1 MLYKFTIIVFLF
13 LYSAVAAQK
22 DFKILSSTES
32 QLIIEYNPVYT
43 DNSIVNS
50 SSADY
55 LNLSILN
62 GTITS
67 EEQNGIP
74 QIQIRK
80 FNVGVPD
87 EFGTNLKVL
96 SSKFTSIDG
105 KIIPIP
111 TVQKNGKFN
120 SFNYIESSDYNKF
133 SNKDLVSFGEFGLI
147 RDLSVQTINVS
158 PIQFDPLNNKILKYN
173 RIVFQITFASTRKMN
188 SVKKSDLIKGSVINF
203 NVAKKWGVES
213 DVLKKISQNSVLSD
227 GDWYKFEAPEEGIY
241 KIDNAYLSS
250 LGIDVGSIDPRTIKI
265 YNNGGR
271 ILPWN
276 TNAERPADLVE
287 NSILIKGEDD
297 GSFDANDHILFY
309 GRGVDFFEFNFETG
323 EILRNKNWYSKNNFY
338 WLTYGGTNGK
348 RMDVQNSVEASSEL
362 VQSTVAFKFLDD
374 DKQNLIGSGLMN
386 VGDDFTNSKRSITY
400 THMLNEL
407 VAGSEIDYSFNFVN
421 GADRSNALTI
431 DENGTRIFSGN
442 VPGESYYSYGDML
455 TRSLTYNGTLPDNR
469 SVLKFTYSPSN
480 IANKGHLD
488 YLEIKY
494 NQKLSAIE
502 NSLMFYSDSTNGTS
516 EYKVNG
522 FSGSDIYIF
531 NISDYSNVNVVNADI
546 TPGQFTFKAN
556 EGDSIRSKY
565 ISVYSDQFK
574 APTTGEKVENSNVRG
589 ITRGAQYVIITHRNF
604 IDQAER
610 LANYRSNEA
619 QIKSTSQI
627 VIIDELF
634 NEFACGSLDPTVI
647 RDFLKYSYDNWEIKP
662 EFVLLFGDGDY
673 DYLDLVGKG
682 LNFIPTFQT
691 LQSLK
696 EIYSYPYDD
705 FYSRISGTDIKADL
719 AIGRLNVTTSDEA
732 KIVVDKIITYETQLD
747 KGLWRN
753 IITLLA
759 DDALTSEGTEQLLH
773 VPQSETLA
781 KSHIPDNFQKNKIY
795 LSNFKTVNTGLG
807 RRKPDVNAAILDA
820 MNNGNLIFNYIG
832 HGNPDVWAHENVF
845 ERSLSIPQLR
855 NKNYFFLTAATC
867 DFGKY
872 DDPNLQ
878 SATEEMILMENAGMI
893 GGLSAV
899 RPVFSNSN
907 AALNNDFYDFML
919 GEKDSLGFP
928 VPIGQAYFRL
938 KNKRTSSN
946 DEKFHLFGDPLLRLN
961 IPKLPVTIESVN
973 NNNLTQDIQIKALSN
988 VSIKGK
994 VRNGDNSLSQFNGEG
1009 IVTMFDSKRS
1019 IHLDD
1024 INYDMEVQDAIIFRG
1039 RVSVDNGE
1047 FETSFT
1053 VPKDISYENK
1063 NGKIVAY
1070 FFNDEFDGV
1079 GQTSNIIVGGTDTT
1093 NINDNAGPEIEILY
1107 DEEENQSSYLVSPN
1121 FKLRIKLFDKTGLNT
1136 TGTGIGHKLEAV
1148 LNDDE
1153 QNSIDLTNY
1162 FIGDLNSGGKSG
1174 EINYIFSSLEA
1185 EDYKIK
1191 IKAWD
1196 VFNNFSSQESF
1207 FTVVDDSKLVVR
1219 DVYNYPNPFSS
1230 NTHFT
1235 FQHNLT
1241 NEVNVK
1247 IRVYTIAGRLIK
1259 QIEQKNIPEK
1269 FIKIEWDG
1277 RDEDSNILANGTY
1290 LYKLNV
1296 ETINGEFNENILGKI
1311 AVIR

>member
-1 MLYKFTIIVFLF
+1 MLYKFTVIVFLF

-32 QLIIEYNPVYT
+32 QLIVEYNPIYA
-43 DNSIVNS
+43 DNSIISSNS
-50 SSADY
+50 TEY

-62 GTITS
+62 GTVSS
-67 EEQNGIP
+67 EEQIGIP
-74 QIQIRK
+74 QIQFRK
-80 FNVGVPD
+80 FNIGVPD
-87 EFGTNLKVL
+87 EFGTNIKVL
-96 SSKFTSIDG
+96 SSEFTSIDG
-105 KIIPIP
+105 KIIPTP
-111 TVQKNGKFN
+111 TVIKKEKFQ
-120 SFNYIESSDYNKF
+120 SYNYVESSDYNKF
-133 SNKDLVSFGEFGLI
+133 SNSELVSFGEFGLV
-147 RDLSVQTINVS
+147 RDLSVQTINVH
-158 PIQFDPLNNKILKYN
+158 PIQFDAVNNKILKYN
-173 RIVFQITFASTRKMN
+173 KIVFQITFGMKRQTGTVQQS
-188 SVKKSDLIKGSVINF
+188 SLIKDAVINF
-203 NVAKKWGVES
+203 NIAKQWGTEKQILREV
-213 DVLKKISQNSVLSD
+213 SQNSVLAN
-227 GDWYKFEAPEEGIY
+227 GNWYKFEAPEEGIY

-250 LGIDVGSIDPRTIKI
+250 LGIDVSSVDPKTIKI

-276 TNAERPADLVE
+276 VNSERPSDLVE
-287 NSILIKGEDD
+287 NAIFIKGEDD
-297 GSFDANDHILFY
+297 GSFDVGDHILFY
-309 GRGVDFFEFNFETG
+309 GRGVDFFEFNSEKG

-338 WLTYGGTNGK
+338 WLTYGGLNGK
-348 RMDVQNSVEASSEL
+348 RMIEQNSLEASSEL
-362 VQSTVAFKFLDD
+362 VQSTVAFQFIDD
-374 DKQNLIGSGLMN
+374 DIQNLIGSGLMI
-386 VGDDFTNSKRSITY
+386 VGDDFTSSKRSITY

-407 VAGSEIDYSFNFVN
+407 ILGSEIDYSFAFVN
-421 GADRSNALTI
+421 GADRSNSLTI

-442 VPGESYYSYGDML
+442 VPGDSYYSYGDML
-455 TRSLTYNGTLPDNR
+455 TKSMTYNGTLPDNR
-469 SVLKFTYSPSN
+469 SVLKFTYNLSN

-494 NQKLSAIE
+494 NQKLSATE
-502 NSLMFYSDSTNGTS
+502 NTLVFYSDSTNGTS

-546 TPGQFTFKAN
+546 TPGQFTFKTN
-556 EGDSIRSKY
+556 EIDSINSKY

-619 QIKSTSQI
+619 QFKSTSQI
-627 VIIDELF
+627 VIIDELY

-647 RDFLKYSYDNWEIKP
+647 RDFLKYAYDNWEIKP

-691 LQSLK
+691 PQSLR

-705 FYSRISGTDIKADL
+705 FYSRISGNDERADL
-719 AIGRLNVTTSDEA
+719 AIGRLNITTTNEA
-732 KIVVDKIITYETQLD
+732 RIVVDKIISYETQSD

-759 DDALTSEGTEQLLH
+759 DDALTSDGTEQLLH

-781 KSHIPDNFQKNKIY
+781 RLHIPDNFQRNKIY
-795 LSNFKTVNTGLG
+795 LSNYKTVNTGLG
-807 RRKPDVNAAILDA
+807 RRKPDVNTAILDA
-820 MNNGNLIFNYIG
+820 MNNGTLIFNFIG

-878 SATEEMILMENAGMI
+878 SATEEMILMDNAGMI

-899 RPVFSNSN
+899 RPVFSSSN
-907 AALNNDFYDFML
+907 ALLNNDFYDFLL

-928 VPIGQAYFRL
+928 VTIGQAYLRL
-938 KNKRTSSN
+938 KNKRNSPN

-973 NNNLTQDIQIKALSN
+973 NNNLSQDIQIKALSN

-994 VRNGDNSLSQFNGEG
+994 VRNGDNSLSQFDGEG
-1009 IVTMFDSKRS
+1009 IITVFDSKRN

-1024 INYDMEVQDAIIFRG
+1024 INYDMEVQDAVIFRG

-1070 FFNDEFDGV
+1070 FFNDEYDGV
-1079 GQTSNIIVGGTDTT
+1079 G
-1093 NINDNAGPEIEILY
+1093 
-1107 DEEENQSSYLVSPN
+1107 
-1121 FKLRIKLFDKTGLNT
+1121 
-1136 TGTGIGHKLEAV
+1136 
-1148 LNDDE
+1148 
-1153 QNSIDLTNY
+1153 
-1162 FIGDLNSGGKSG
+1162 
-1174 EINYIFSSLEA
+1174 
-1185 EDYKIK
+1185 
-1191 IKAWD
+1191 
-1196 VFNNFSSQESF
+1196 
-1207 FTVVDDSKLVVR
+1207 
-1219 DVYNYPNPFSS
+1219 
-1230 NTHFT
+1230 
-1235 FQHNLT
+1235 
-1241 NEVNVK
+1241 
-1247 IRVYTIAGRLIK
+1247 
-1259 QIEQKNIPEK
+1259 
-1269 FIKIEWDG
+1269 
-1277 RDEDSNILANGTY
+1277 
-1290 LYKLNV
+1290 
-1296 ETINGEFNENILGKI
+1296 
-1311 AVIR
+1311 